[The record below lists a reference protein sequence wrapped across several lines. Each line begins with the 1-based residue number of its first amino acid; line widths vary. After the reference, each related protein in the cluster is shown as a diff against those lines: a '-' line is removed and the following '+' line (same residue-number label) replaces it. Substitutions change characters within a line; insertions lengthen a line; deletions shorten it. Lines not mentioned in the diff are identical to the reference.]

1 MADIRPIVGTN
12 TSLTVTG
19 LSTLAGTTPTYV
31 ASNSINLTT
40 NDPEDLLLDVSAATT
55 NTPGT
60 NKQLIVFAQV
70 SDDGSNWSS
79 GPSSGTTNTDEPDL
93 YVVGVLP
100 MGTATNTH
108 RKTFSLASA
117 LGFMPK
123 YARFVFK
130 NDLNVALTSATVNYA
145 EVQRSIV

>member
-1 MADIRPIVGTN
+1 MADIRPVVGTN

-19 LSTLAGTTPTYV
+19 LSTLASATYV

-40 NDPEDLLLDVSAATT
+40 NDPEDLLLDATVATT

-60 NKQLIVFAQV
+60 NKQVVVFAQV
-70 SDDGSNWSS
+70 SDDGSNWST
-79 GPSSGTTNTDEPDL
+79 GPSSGTTTTDEPDL
-93 YVVGVLP
+93 YVVGVIAVN
-100 MGTATNTH
+100 TASTNH
-108 RKTFSLASA
+108 RKWFSLASA

-123 YARFVFK
+123 YVRFIFK

>member
-1 MADIRPIVGTN
+1 MADIRPVVGTN

-19 LSTLAGTTPTYV
+19 LSTLASATYV

-40 NDPEDLLLDVSAATT
+40 NDPEDLLLDATVATT

-60 NKQLIVFAQV
+60 NKQVVVFAQV
-70 SDDGSNWSS
+70 SDDGSNWST
-79 GPSSGTTNTDEPDL
+79 GPSSGTTTTDEPDL
-93 YVVGVLP
+93 YVVGVIAVN
-100 MGTATNTH
+100 TASTNH
-108 RKTFSLASA
+108 RKWFSLASA

-123 YARFVFK
+123 YVRFVFK